1 MARFDVKLNN
11 NEPVA
16 YNGDFVLAESDTQHI
31 EDTIR
36 AFPGN
41 WKQFPTEG
49 VGIGAY
55 QNSPMENQALA
66 KNIRLQLTA
75 DGYNVGNPIIQSDS
89 SGNVIINPD
98 ATYNG

>member
-1 MARFDVKLNN
+1 MARFDVKLKD

-36 AFPGN
+36 AFPGT

-49 VGIGAY
+49 VGLGAY
-55 QNSPMENQALA
+55 QNSPMEVQALQ

-75 DGYNVGNPIIQSDS
+75 DGYNVGNPIITISP
-89 SGNVIINPD
+89 SGEVFINPD
-98 ATYNG
+98 ATIQ

>member
-1 MARFDVKLNN
+1 MARYDVKLKD

-16 YNGDFVLAESDTQHI
+16 YNGDFVLAESDAQHI

-36 AFPGN
+36 AFAGT

-49 VGIGAY
+49 VGLAAY
-55 QNSPMENQALA
+55 RYSPMEVQALQ

-75 DGYNVGNPIIQSDS
+75 DGYRVGNPIVTIDT
-89 SGNVIINPD
+89 SGNVLINPD
-98 ATYNG
+98 ATI